1 MLMRACLQLTE
12 RLQKDHGITGRT
24 GKQCWERYHNHIDPT
39 ISKAAWSSA
48 EELIMAAAHK
58 ELGNK
63 WAEIAK
69 RLPGR
74 TDNQIKNHW
83 FSFMRRNVRRLHRE
97 ATQSEPY
104 ATDSKPVLRAKDVT
118 SSTPVKRSSDG
129 KRVRRPVASLAELN
143 RYFKAA
149 VQAADSVTATTA
161 AAAPVDTAAVAA
173 GNAASAAELSF
184 NPEMVRL
191 GDLTG
196 IKPLDDDSRK
206 VALQVAC
213 RNDAFKAHLREQL
226 RASGGVHCK
235 LGREQKQQQQQQQQ
249 QQQDSDE
256 SDLAQYSSPTAV
268 RKSTNKRSRGEAIAA
283 AAAAAVATHTP
294 GLLSPSGQD
303 MQIVATMLKA
313 IRAGT
318 TLADTSSNN
327 SSSGDGGSGGVR
339 TSARRAELPQLDF
352 SALGA
357 ESDHDE
363 REEVVVALSN
373 KRTRY
378 NTQQQQSTA
387 VSPSS
392 AAASVAAAA
401 VAAVQAAQQR
411 SGGMRSVPTAMSI
424 NSSSALIS
432 PWDRYNSSSSGGMSV
447 LPGFSAVA

>member
-1 MLMRACLQLTE
+1 
-12 RLQKDHGITGRT
+12 
-24 GKQCWERYHNHIDPT
+24 
-39 ISKAAWSSA
+39 
-48 EELIMAAAHK
+48 MAAAHK

-104 ATDSKPVLRAKDVT
+104 ATDSKPVLKAKDVAAN
-118 SSTPVKRSSDG
+118 TPVKRSSDG
-129 KRVRRPVASLAELN
+129 KRIRRPVASLAELN

-161 AAAPVDTAAVAA
+161 AAAVDTAAVAA
-173 GNAASAAELSF
+173 VDTTGAAELSF

-235 LGREQKQQQQQQQQ
+235 LGREQKQKQQQQQQQ
-249 QQQDSDE
+249 EQQQDSDE
-256 SDLAQYSSPTAV
+256 SELAQYSSPTAA
-268 RKSTNKRSRGEAIAA
+268 RKTNKRSREEAIAA
-283 AAAAAVATHTP
+283 AAAAAAATRNP
-294 GLLSPSGQD
+294 GLLTPSGQD
-303 MQIVATMLKA
+303 TQLIATMLKA

-318 TLADTSSNN
+318 TLGNSSSSNS
-327 SSSGDGGSGGVR
+327 SSSGDSGASSGVR

-352 SALGA
+352 NALGA
-357 ESDHDE
+357 ESDHDA
-363 REEVVVALSN
+363 REEVVVALNN

-378 NTQQQQSTA
+378 SPQQQQSTA

-411 SGGMRSVPTAMSI
+411 SGGMRSVPAAMSM

-432 PWDRYNSSSSGGMSV
+432 PWDRYNSSSSGCMSV
-447 LPGFSAVA
+447 LPGFSAVI

>member
-1 MLMRACLQLTE
+1 MRTCLLTSE
-12 RLQKDHGITGRT
+12 RLEKDHGISGRT
-24 GKQCWERYHNHIDPT
+24 GKQCWERYHNHIDPS

-104 ATDSKPVLRAKDVT
+104 DTDSKPMLKAKDVAAC
-118 SSTPVKRSSDG
+118 TPVKRSSDG
-129 KRVRRPVASLAELN
+129 KRIRRPVASLAELN

-149 VQAADSVTATTA
+149 VQAADSITATTA
-161 AAAPVDTAAVAA
+161 APVETAAAVPAVDST
-173 GNAASAAELSF
+173 SAAELSF
-184 NPEMVRL
+184 NPEMARL

-213 RNDAFKAHLREQL
+213 RNDAFKARLREQL

-235 LGREQKQQQQQQQQ
+235 LGREQQQQKQQP

-256 SDLAQYSSPTAV
+256 GDLAQWSSSTAA

-283 AAAAAVATHTP
+283 AAAAAAAAHNP
-294 GLLSPSGQD
+294 GSLTPSGQD
-303 MQIVATMLKA
+303 MQSIATMLKA
-313 IRAGT
+313 MRAGS
-318 TLADTSSNN
+318 TLTN
-327 SSSGDGGSGGVR
+327 SSSSSRSSGVR

-352 SALGA
+352 SALSA
-357 ESDHDE
+357 ESY
-363 REEVVVALSN
+363 EEEEQEGMVAALSN
-373 KRTRY
+373 KRRRY
-378 NTQQQQSTA
+378 TQQQLSAA

-411 SGGMRSVPTAMSI
+411 SASTRSVPAAM
-424 NSSSALIS
+424 NSSSSSCCALIS
-432 PWDRYNSSSSGGMSV
+432 PWARYNSSSGGMSV
-447 LPGFSAVA
+447 LPGFSAVI

>member
-1 MLMRACLQLTE
+1 
-12 RLQKDHGITGRT
+12 
-24 GKQCWERYHNHIDPT
+24 
-39 ISKAAWSSA
+39 
-48 EELIMAAAHK
+48 
-58 ELGNK
+58 
-63 WAEIAK
+63 
-69 RLPGR
+69 
-74 TDNQIKNHW
+74 
-83 FSFMRRNVRRLHRE
+83 MRRNVRRLHRE

-161 AAAPVDTAAVAA
+161 AAARVDTAAVAA
-173 GNAASAAELSF
+173 GNATSAAELNF

-235 LGREQKQQQQQQQQ
+235 LGAQKQQQQQ

-256 SDLAQYSSPTAV
+256 SDLAQYSSPAAA

-283 AAAAAVATHTP
+283 AAAAAAATHNT

-318 TLADTSSNN
+318 TLVNTSSNN
-327 SSSGDGGSGGVR
+327 SSSGDSGVSGGVR

-352 SALGA
+352 SALGT

-363 REEVVVALSN
+363 QREVVVALSN

-378 NTQQQQSTA
+378 NTQQQHSTA

-411 SGGMRSVPTAMSI
+411 SGGMRSAPGAMSM

-447 LPGFSAVA
+447 LPGFSAVV